1 MSIVNNKMKIYLSSV
16 STIIAITKTNAGMT
30 TNRTILIIIEVKSIT
45 KYKEF
50 KEKKVDNR

>member
-1 MSIVNNKMKIYLSSV
+1 M

-30 TNRTILIIIEVKSIT
+30 TNRTILIIIDESIT

-50 KEKKVDNR
+50 KEKKVGNR

>member
-1 MSIVNNKMKIYLSSV
+1 MSN
-16 STIIAITKTNAGMT
+16 IIAITKTNAGTT

-50 KEKKVDNR
+50 KEKKVGNR